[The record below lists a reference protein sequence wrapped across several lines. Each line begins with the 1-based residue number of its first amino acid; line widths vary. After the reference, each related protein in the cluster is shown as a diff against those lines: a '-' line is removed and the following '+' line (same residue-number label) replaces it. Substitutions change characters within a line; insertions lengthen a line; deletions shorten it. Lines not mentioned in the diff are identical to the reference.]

1 MLSTQEEVGHV
12 LTITPEASHA
22 IRGILSASDAPE
34 GAMFRISP
42 QPQDGATP
50 GASLTVSVI
59 EEPPPE
65 DEIVEGEEVAVAV
78 EPTAAAILEDKKLDA
93 TVVGDQINFSIAEQA
108 A

>member
-1 MLSTQEEVGHV
+1 M

-42 QPQDGATP
+42 QPQDGVTQDGATP

-59 EEPPPE
+59 EDPPPE
-65 DEIVEGEEVAVAV
+65 DEIVEGDEVAVAV